1 MCATDRRRC
10 FSFYENWFEG
20 RKGKKSCAARG
31 SGSVKD
37 NNNNR
42 YNCSCKSTARLIR
55 SCLRRFITTGKRR
68 SKELSLQ
75 LILLIISI
83 GCFLNSMNGDFVHD
97 DLSAICSN
105 PDVMG
110 QSGLVQIFSNDFWG
124 KAMSDP
130 DSHKSYRP
138 LTTLSF
144 RSVISIISSQLLS
157 CDLSDCVLSSLL
169 HPDQ

>member
-10 FSFYENWFEG
+10 FSFYENWFES
-20 RKGKKSCAARG
+20 RKGNPGTAGR
-31 SGSVKD
+31 SGDHGKD
-37 NNNNR
+37 NNNNNNNR
-42 YNCSCKSTARLIR
+42 YNCSCKSPGRLIQ
-55 SCLRRFITTGKRR
+55 SCLRRVITSGKRR
-68 SKELSLQ
+68 RKELSAQ
-75 LILLIISI
+75 LILLMISI
-83 GCFLNSMNGDFVHD
+83 GCFVNSMNGDFVHD

-110 QSGLVQIFSNDFWG
+110 QTGLVEVFSNDFWG

-144 RSVISIISSQLLS
+144 RSVISIISSAALIP
-157 CDLSDCVLSSLL
+157 V
-169 HPDQ
+169 